1 MSGSPS
7 ELAIATAVAD
17 EARATA
23 RGVERLA
30 GVLRMLLAACV
41 VLPFVVIGTLAW
53 LNYRHVAKEAE
64 TTVRRV
70 VDVLYEHAERVFETQ
85 ELVLDKIDTLIA
97 GLDWNEIG
105 RSPEI
110 ASALMRAEHDR
121 DPISS
126 VWLLDPHGIVR
137 AAESEWALGIDASER
152 DFFRAAQGGFTGTYI
167 GRAALDHA
175 TGRHAF
181 AFSRAHM
188 AGAGRFDGVIVIGVA
203 ADFFGDFF
211 RSAAPPGGHVAALV
225 RLDGQILAR
234 QTPDTDAPG
243 LPDETPLM
251 QAVAHSSEGLLWL
264 TAPSDG
270 VTRLYGFHK
279 SSRYPVAVVFAMTQ
293 QAALLPWFAR
303 LGAYLGLIGAASIAL
318 FFTTLLALRRAQS
331 EAAALTRLA
340 VEAQRRAGVEGE
352 LRQAQKMESLG
363 QLTGNVA
370 HDFNNLLAIML
381 SNLELVN
388 RHPDDVRNPSRL
400 ESALSAGQRGKD
412 LIASLLAFA
421 RKQPLVVRPFDL
433 HAVLADIDALLR
445 QAVGHTITL
454 RVDLA
459 PDLYPVETDMG
470 QTEMAILNLAVN
482 ARDAMPQGGV
492 LRIEGRNVHFDG
504 ECEGLVGDFVALSV
518 ADTGAGM
525 PPEVLA
531 RAFEP
536 FFTTK
541 QPGKG
546 TGLGLSAVFGFVK
559 QSRGATTITSRP
571 SEGTVVTIYLPRATS
586 LAARAKQPC
595 DAK

>member
-1 MSGSPS
+1 MSGSPP

-23 RGVERLA
+23 RGVGRLV
-30 GVLRMLLAACV
+30 GMLRMLLAACV

-53 LNYRHVAKEAE
+53 LNYRKVAEESEITAH
-64 TTVRRV
+64 RV

-85 ELVLDKIDTLIA
+85 ELVLDKIDALIA
-97 GLDWNEIG
+97 GLDWNQIG

-110 ASALMRAEHDR
+110 AAALMRVEHDR

-126 VWLLDPHGIVR
+126 VWLLDPKGIVR
-137 AAESEWALGIDASER
+137 AADSEWAVGFDASER
-152 DFFRAAQGGFTGTYI
+152 DFFRAAEDGFTGTYI
-167 GRAALDHA
+167 GRAALDRA
-175 TGRHAF
+175 SGRHAF
-181 AFSRAHM
+181 AFSRAHL
-188 AGAGRFDGVIVIGVA
+188 ADGGRFDGVIAIGVA
-203 ADFFGDFF
+203 ADFFSDFF
-211 RSAAPPGGHVAALV
+211 RSAAPPGGHIAALV
-225 RLDGQILAR
+225 RLDGQILA
-234 QTPDTDAPG
+234 QETPDADSTG
-243 LPDETPLM
+243 LPDETALM
-251 QAVAHSSEGLLWL
+251 QAVAHANEGLLWL
-264 TAPSDG
+264 TAPSDS
-270 VTRLYGFHK
+270 VTRLYGFRK
-279 SSRYPVAVVFAMTQ
+279 SSRYPIAVVFAMTQ

-340 VEAQRRAGVEGE
+340 IEAQRRASVESE

-388 RHPDDVRNPSRL
+388 HHPDDPRNPARL
-400 ESALSAGQRGKD
+400 ESALAAGQRGKD

-445 QAVGHTITL
+445 QAVGHTIAL
-454 RVDLA
+454 QVDLA

-492 LRIEGRNVHFDG
+492 LRIEGRNVNLNG

-559 QSRGATTITSRP
+559 QSRGATTIASRP
-571 SEGTVVTIYLPRATS
+571 GEGTVVTIYLPRASS
-586 LAARAKQPC
+586 LAARTRQPC